1 MSEHGID
8 LGAIRGDWDFHAR
21 YVTNAMDHTLKR
33 VQKTWR
39 ALKSKSHAE
48 GQVPMDI
55 ELMQEFL
62 EACRQTRALTD
73 DILLLQD
80 TKPAPRKAKA
90 GKSPTRK
97 KKRSSK

>member
-1 MSEHGID
+1 MSEHGVD

-21 YVTNAMDHTLKR
+21 YVTNAMEQTLKR

-39 ALKSKSHAE
+39 ALKTKSPVA
-48 GQVPMDI
+48 GQVPVDI

-80 TKPAPRKAKA
+80 TKPARRKESAA
-90 GKSPTRK
+90 RRPGK
-97 KKRSSK
+97 KKARAKK